1 MKENLLQ
8 AILDWIE
15 ENLNSPLSQND
26 VIKKSGYSKRH
37 FQDLFYHFTGKT
49 IARYILARRLSLSA
63 TLLRLTSLSVLDI
76 SIIYQFNSQQNF
88 SRAFKR
94 YFKVTP
100 SAYRTC
106 KYWDF
111 TYYIPQHSYLTFQN
125 LISSESFVSL
135 LPPKYE
141 ESIYYVDIPFELKA
155 TIARTRLIFNNK
167 DKIDNLKMLIKNSS
181 DFYLNV
187 YYRYEKSSFNK
198 NLLVVYNSLE
208 FSDKHGVFVS
218 MNGCKYC
225 KFSFYGTWDEYLI
238 LSNVI
243 YSRELP
249 KLKAKKRDGYDIE
262 IFNIKHMKDKSNI
275 CSLDYFV
282 PVV

>member
-15 ENLNSPLSQND
+15 ENLNSPLSQDD

-94 YFKVTP
+94 YFKITP
-100 SAYRTC
+100 SAYRSC
-106 KYWDF
+106 AYWDF
-111 TYYIPQHSYLTFQN
+111 TDYIPQHKYLTFPN
-125 LISSESFVSL
+125 LMNSESFVCL
-135 LPPKYE
+135 LPSENE
-141 ESIYYVDIPFELKA
+141 ESVFYVDIPFELKA
-155 TIARTRLIFNNK
+155 KVTRTGLGFKNK
-167 DKIDNLKMLIKNSS
+167 NKIDKLKSLIKNSS
-181 DFYLNV
+181 EIYLNV
-187 YYRYEKSSFNK
+187 YYRCERTTSTK
-198 NLLVVYNSLE
+198 NILAVYNFFE
-208 FSDKHGVFVS
+208 FTNKHETFVS
-218 MNGCKYC
+218 TNGDRYY

-243 YSRELP
+243 YFRELS
-249 KLKAKKRDGYDIE
+249 KLKAKKRDSYDIE
-262 IFNIKHMKDKSNI
+262 VFNINDMKDKSNI

>member
-15 ENLNSPLSQND
+15 ENLNSPLSQDD

-135 LPPKYE
+135 LSSEYE
-141 ESIYYVDIPFELKA
+141 ESVFYVDIPFEFKA
-155 TIARTRLIFNNK
+155 KIARTGLGFK
-167 DKIDNLKMLIKNSS
+167 DKNKIDKLKGLIKNSS

-187 YYRYEKSSFNK
+187 YYRCEKSTSTK
-198 NLLVVYNSLE
+198 NLLAVYNFFE
-208 FSDKHGVFVS
+208 FSNKHEVFLS
-218 MNGCKYC
+218 INGDRYY

-243 YSRELP
+243 YFRELP
-249 KLKAKKRDGYDIE
+249 KLKAKKRDSYDIE
-262 IFNIKHMKDKSNI
+262 VFNIKHMKDKSNI